1 MPTNL
6 HHHQGL
12 RSKSNYALFDLAKDR
27 KEDGAASFYATLL
40 RVAIDVM
47 SVEILG
53 APALQDN
60 FYLNLVDWSAQN
72 VLAVGLGNCMYLWNG
87 CSSKVTKLCDLG
99 ADDSVCSVGWAFR
112 GTHGSSKEG
121 IFGQKLVLRVVSKS
135 TKQFQLAVPQWAKS

>member
-27 KEDGAASFYATLL
+27 KEDGAASSYANLL
-40 RVAIDVM
+40 RAAIDVM

-53 APALQDN
+53 APVLQDD

-121 IFGQKLVLRVVSKS
+121 SFLLLFFLSMFGDEVIDCFVGIVDML
-135 TKQFQLAVPQWAKS
+135 